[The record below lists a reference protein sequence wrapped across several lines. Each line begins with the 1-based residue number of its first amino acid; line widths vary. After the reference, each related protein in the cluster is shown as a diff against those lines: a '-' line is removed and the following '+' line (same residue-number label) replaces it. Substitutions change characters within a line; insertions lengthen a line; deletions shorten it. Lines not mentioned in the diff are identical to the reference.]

1 MFPAKPCK
9 VFKKNWY
16 QKWEYSQH
24 AFLDVPPLDV
34 YHHRNGM
41 KVGAFA
47 AATAI
52 FVSALL
58 VVRAAASTVGT
69 LATAAEEGDLTIF
82 F

>member
-1 MFPAKPCK
+1 
-9 VFKKNWY
+9 
-16 QKWEYSQH
+16 
-24 AFLDVPPLDV
+24 
-34 YHHRNGM
+34 M

-58 VVRAAASTVGT
+58 VVRAAASTVVT

>member
-1 MFPAKPCK
+1 MGIQPACI
-9 VFKKNWY
+9 FGCTT
-16 QKWEYSQH
+16 
-24 AFLDVPPLDV
+24 PLDV

-69 LATAAEEGDLTIF
+69 LATAAEEVDLTIF